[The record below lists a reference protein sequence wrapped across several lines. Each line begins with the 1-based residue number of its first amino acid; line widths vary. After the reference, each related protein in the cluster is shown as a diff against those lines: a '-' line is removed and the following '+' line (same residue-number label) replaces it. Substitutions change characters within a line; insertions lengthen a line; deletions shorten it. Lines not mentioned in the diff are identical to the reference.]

1 MTESRKASAALQGLK
16 VIELGQLI
24 AGPFAAKLLGE
35 FGAEI
40 IKIEP
45 PEIGD
50 PLRKWRKLENGT
62 SLWWHVQSRNKKSVT
77 LDLKAAEGQEIL
89 RKLLKDADI
98 LVENFRPGIANG
110 DGMGHLS
117 QLNPKLIMV
126 RVSGMGRRVLIAT

>member
-1 MTESRKASAALQGLK
+1 MVKSAEGKEMALHGLK

-45 PEIGD
+45 PEVGD

-77 LDLKAAEGQEIL
+77 LDLKAPEGQEIL
-89 RKLLKDADI
+89 RKLLADADI
-98 LVENFRPGIANG
+98 LIENFRPGTHG
-110 DGMGHLS
+110 EVGTGMGAS
-117 QLNPKLIMV
+117 SM
-126 RVSGMGRRVLIAT
+126 S

>member
-1 MTESRKASAALQGLK
+1 MVKIEDSREMALDGLK

-40 IKIEP
+40 VKIEP
-45 PEIGD
+45 PNGGD

-77 LDLKAAEGQEIL
+77 LDLKTPEGRGIL
-89 RKLLKDADI
+89 LKLLEDADI
-98 LVENFRPGIANG
+98 LIENFRPGTHG
-110 DGMGHLS
+110 ELGYGLGKT
-117 QLNPKLIMV
+117 P
-126 RVSGMGRRVLIAT
+126 